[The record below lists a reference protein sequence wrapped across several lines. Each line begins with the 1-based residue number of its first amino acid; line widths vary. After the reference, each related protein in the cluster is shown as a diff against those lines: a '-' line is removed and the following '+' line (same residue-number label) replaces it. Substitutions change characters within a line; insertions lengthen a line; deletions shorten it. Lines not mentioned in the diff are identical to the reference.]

1 MFNEQDILKALSTVI
16 DPDLKKD
23 LVSLGMIKNIL
34 LNDNNLS
41 FTIVLTT
48 PACPLKNYLKDSCIN
63 ALHTLLS
70 KELKVEVNFE
80 SKVTRGFKNNIDESS
95 LLFNVNNIIAVASGK
110 GGVGKSTVSVNLAV
124 GLAKE
129 GAKVGIIDAD
139 IYGPSIPKMLGL
151 ENATPQIIEQ
161 NEKQIIEPLFAHGI
175 KVMSIGFF
183 VSPEASLNW
192 RGPMASNYLKQ
203 LILDTNWG
211 NLDYLIVDLPPG
223 TGDIHLTLVQTVSVN
238 GIVVVSTPQEIA
250 LADAKKAI
258 AMFTDKKIEIPI
270 LGLVE
275 NMSYFVP
282 NDNENSKYYI
292 FGKEG
297 VKKLAETYK
306 LNLLGEVPIFE
317 DICTM
322 SDSGIP
328 AVLSNNN
335 KLVEVYENICS
346 KTAQALAIRNAKLK
360 QSKIV
365 ETN

>member
-1 MFNEQDILKALSTVI
+1 
-16 DPDLKKD
+16 
-23 LVSLGMIKNIL
+23 
-34 LNDNNLS
+34 
-41 FTIVLTT
+41 
-48 PACPLKNYLKDSCIN
+48 
-63 ALHTLLS
+63 
-70 KELKVEVNFE
+70 
-80 SKVTRGFKNNIDESS
+80 
-95 LLFNVNNIIAVASGK
+95 
-110 GGVGKSTVSVNLAV
+110 
-124 GLAKE
+124 
-129 GAKVGIIDAD
+129 
-139 IYGPSIPKMLGL
+139 
-151 ENATPQIIEQ
+151 
-161 NEKQIIEPLFAHGI
+161 
-175 KVMSIGFF
+175 MSIGFF

-317 DICTM
+317 DICSM